1 MQMLWTI
8 HKGDLV
14 SMKRRTARQK
24 ALQSLF
30 QVDVSESDPKEAIE
44 SVLEEETSD
53 PFLEQLVHG
62 VVEHKTDIDAIL
74 REHLEKWNLERL
86 ANVDRSILRIAVY
99 EMKYVEEIPVK
110 VSIDEAIE
118 LAKEF
123 GDDSSSRFVNAILSK
138 VKDTI
143 IK

>member
-1 MQMLWTI
+1 
-8 HKGDLV
+8 
-14 SMKRRTARQK
+14 MKRRTARQK
-24 ALQSLF
+24 AMQSLF
-30 QVDVSESDPKEAIE
+30 QVDVSQSDPNEAIE

-53 PFLEQLVHG
+53 PFLEQIVHG
-62 VVEHKTDIDAIL
+62 VIKHKEEIDSLL

-99 EMKYVEEIPVK
+99 EMKFIEEIPVK

-123 GDDSSSRFVNAILSK
+123 GDDSSSRFINAILSK
-138 VKDTI
+138 IKDTLV
-143 IK
+143 K

>member
-1 MQMLWTI
+1 
-8 HKGDLV
+8 
-14 SMKRRTARQK
+14 MKRRTARQK

-44 SVLEEETSD
+44 SVLEEESSD

-62 VVEHKTDIDAIL
+62 VVEHKEEIDELL
-74 REHLEKWNLERL
+74 RKHLEKWNLERL
-86 ANVDRSILRIAVY
+86 ANVDRSILRIAVF

-138 VKDTI
+138 IKDTLL
-143 IK
+143 K

>member
-1 MQMLWTI
+1 
-8 HKGDLV
+8 
-14 SMKRRTARQK
+14 MKRRTARQK

-30 QVDVSESDPKEAIE
+30 QVDVSGSEPNEAIE
-44 SVLEEETSD
+44 SVLEEESSN

-62 VVEHKTDIDAIL
+62 VVEHKEEIDDLL
-74 REHLEKWNLERL
+74 RGHLEKWNLERL

-138 VKDTI
+138 IKDSLVK
-143 IK
+143 

>member
-1 MQMLWTI
+1 
-8 HKGDLV
+8 
-14 SMKRRTARQK
+14 MKRRTARQK

-30 QVDVSESDPKEAIE
+30 QVDVSECDPKEAIE
-44 SVLEEETSD
+44 SVLEEEASD

-62 VVEHKTDIDAIL
+62 VVQHSEEIDTLL
-74 REHLEKWNLERL
+74 RANLEKWNLERL

-99 EMKYVEEIPVK
+99 EMKYVEGIPVN

-123 GDDSSSRFVNAILSK
+123 GDDSSSRFINAILSK

-143 IK
+143 VK

>member
-1 MQMLWTI
+1 MLWTI

>member
-1 MQMLWTI
+1 
-8 HKGDLV
+8 
-14 SMKRRTARQK
+14 MKRRTARQK

-30 QVDVSESDPKEAIE
+30 QIDVSESDPKEAIE
-44 SVLEEETSD
+44 NVLEEESTN

-62 VVEHKTDIDAIL
+62 VVEQKEDIDAIL
-74 REHLEKWNLERL
+74 RDHLEKWNLERL

-99 EMKYVEEIPVK
+99 EMKYIEEIPIK

-138 VKDTI
+138 VKDTLLQ
-143 IK
+143 